1 MQTDFKELK
10 IMLPQTPEQLE
21 HIRQDCRKLLHKR
34 AALSAAAAVIPL
46 PGADISADI
55 AIMAE
60 LLTTINARFGL
71 TPDQVSHLD
80 LERKRILIVLIT
92 SAGNEFI
99 GKTITA
105 RMVRTTLRHT
115 GRRLLTRQGGKW
127 VPIAGIALSA
137 SVSYGAMYYLGAH
150 HIQQCYDVVY
160 QYLHHVDTRWLGDV
174 IEISGQTTM

>member
-1 MQTDFKELK
+1 MPAYFPTLLWYDNICQSASLIAWALQENSNLFKELNA
-10 IMLPQTPEQLE
+10 MLPQTPEQLE
-21 HIRQDCRKLLHKR
+21 AVRQDCRRLLHKR
-34 AALSAAAAVIPL
+34 AALSAAAAIIPL

-71 TPDQVSHLD
+71 TPEQVAHLD

-105 RMVRTTLRHT
+105 RMVRTTLR
-115 GRRLLTRQGGKW
+115 
-127 VPIAGIALSA
+127 LS
-137 SVSYGAMYYLGAH
+137 LI
-150 HIQQCYDVVY
+150 HI
-160 QYLHHVDTRWLGDV
+160 
-174 IEISGQTTM
+174 

>member
-1 MQTDFKELK
+1 
-10 IMLPQTPEQLE
+10 MLPQTPAQLE
-21 HIRQDCRKLLHKR
+21 DIRQDCRRLLHKR

-71 TPDQVSHLD
+71 TPEQVAHLD
-80 LERKRILIVLIT
+80 LERKRILLVLIT

-99 GKTITA
+99 GKTVTA
-105 RMVRTTLRHT
+105 RMVRTTLKHA

-127 VPIAGIALSA
+127 VPIAGMALSA
-137 SVSYGAMYYLGAH
+137 GISYSAMYYLGTQ

-160 QYLHHVDTRWLGDV
+160 QYLHNVDTRWLGDV
-174 IEISGQTTM
+174 IEISGHSTEEA